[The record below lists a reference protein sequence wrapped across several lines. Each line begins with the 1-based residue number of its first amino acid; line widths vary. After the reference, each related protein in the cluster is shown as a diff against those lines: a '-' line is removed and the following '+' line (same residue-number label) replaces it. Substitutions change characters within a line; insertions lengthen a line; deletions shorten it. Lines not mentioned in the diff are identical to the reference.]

1 MYQLLKQIAKTGIV
15 SEPPPQTDEGL
26 RLVEQRLSTA

>member
-15 SEPPPQTDEGL
+15 SEPAPAADESL
-26 RLVEQRLSTA
+26 RIIANLLKQ